1 MIENF
6 KEIMEKVEK
15 LMDENPNS
23 HGFKIVEEEFKIIDK
38 PVIAVKEE
46 DNLSD
51 IFTLR
56 LEEDLDS
63 ANGIVGFLSFSSSI
77 LVSRYIIEDNFI
89 ILYKKEFLFKD
100 GKEEPRACN
109 IKVFT
114 NVKNNKYLKVISEV

>member
-56 LEEDLDS
+56 LEEDLDPDEYILKY
-63 ANGIVGFLSFSSSI
+63 GKDKFLDKINNPIS
-77 LVSRYIIEDNFI
+77 VMD
-89 ILYKKEFLFKD
+89 FKL
-100 GKEEPRACN
+100 N
-109 IKVFT
+109 
-114 NVKNNKYLKVISEV
+114 YLKKNKDLSQTVDKAKYANLFSL

>member
-114 NVKNNKYLKVISEV
+114 NVKNYKYLKVISEV